1 MRTAFTVFKK
11 ELTDTLRDRRTIIAM
26 VVMPLVLFP
35 LLFVATTW
43 IAGSQNEQARE
54 RTLRVGLVHSE
65 QAAGLA
71 DQLASAPRI
80 EPVDGLSVDSARA
93 RVRREA
99 LDAAF
104 VVDPSFRAQ
113 VDSLRAGAID
123 IVYKSGDNTD
133 ILRRRLQ
140 QMLDS
145 YEQQLLT
152 ERFATLQVSLDATD
166 AVQVRTVDV
175 ATSQE
180 QMAQVIGGF
189 LPYVF
194 IVFCFLGSMY
204 PAIDLGAGEKERG
217 TLEALLSTPASHAE
231 ILLGKFGT
239 IVLTGVSSAVIAIL
253 SIVLSPMLVDDIP
266 QTLLDAAYDI
276 LAPGVIL
283 VLLSLLVPLTIFF
296 AAAQLSLSFY
306 AKSFKEA
313 QSIINPLTIVVIF
326 PAFIGLLPGVE
337 LDAVTALVPV
347 LNVSLATK
355 GVIAGDIGVGL
366 LALVYG
372 SLIGWAALGLG
383 ICTYL
388 FRQENIIFRT

>member
-123 IVYKSGDNTD
+123 FVYKSGDNTD

-140 QMLDS
+140 QVLDS

>member
-11 ELTDTLRDRRTIIAM
+11 ELLDTLRDRRTIVAM

-43 IAGSQNEQARE
+43 IAGSQNEQAME
-54 RTLRVGLVHSE
+54 RTLRVGLVNSE
-65 QAAGLA
+65 QADGLAGL
-71 DQLASAPRI
+71 LASAPRL
-80 EPVDGLSVDSARA
+80 EPVDGLVADSARA
-93 RVRREA
+93 RVQRED

-104 VVDPSFRAQ
+104 VVDPAFQAQ
-113 VDSLRAGAID
+113 VDSLRSGAID
-123 IVYKSGDNTD
+123 FVYKSGDNTNV
-133 ILRRRLQ
+133 LRRRLQ
-140 QMLDS
+140 QVLDR

-166 AVQVRTVDV
+166 AVQVRSVDV

-180 QMAQVIGGF
+180 QIAQVIGGF

-194 IVFCFLGSMY
+194 IIFCFLGSMY

-217 TLEALLSTPASHAE
+217 TLESLLSTPASHAE

-266 QTLLDAAYDI
+266 QTILDAAYGI
-276 LAPGVIL
+276 LEPSVVL
-283 VLLSLLVPLTIFF
+283 VLLTLLVPLTIFF
-296 AAAQLSLSFY
+296 AAVQLSLSFY

-337 LDAVTALVPV
+337 LDAVTALIPV

-355 GVIAGDIGVGL
+355 GVIAGDIDLGMM
-366 LALVYG
+366 ALVYT
-372 SLIGWAALGLG
+372 SLIAWSALGLAV
-383 ICTYL
+383 CVYL
-388 FRQENIIFRT
+388 FRSERIIFRT

>member
-1 MRTAFTVFKK
+1 MRAAFTVFKK
-11 ELTDTLRDRRTIIAM
+11 ELVDTLRDRRTILAM

-54 RTLRVGLVHSE
+54 RTLRVGLVHSA

-71 DQLASAPRI
+71 DRLASVPRI
-80 EPVDGLSVDSARA
+80 EPVGGLSADSARA
-93 RVRREA
+93 RVQRED

-104 VVDPSFRAQ
+104 VVDPSFQAQ
-113 VDSLRAGAID
+113 VDSLRSGAID
-123 IVYKSGDNTD
+123 VVYKSGDNTN
-133 ILRRRLQ
+133 ILRERLQ
-140 QMLDS
+140 RVLDG

-152 ERFATLQVSLDATD
+152 ERFATLDISLGATE
-166 AVQVRTVDV
+166 AVQVRDVDV
-175 ATSQE
+175 ATTQE

-189 LPYVF
+189 LPYIF
-194 IVFCFLGSMY
+194 IIFCFLGSMY

-266 QTLLDAAYDI
+266 ETLLDAAYDI
-276 LAPGVIL
+276 LDPSVVL

-337 LDAVTALVPV
+337 LDAVTALIPV

-355 GVIAGDIGVGL
+355 SVIAGDLGAGL
-366 LALVYG
+366 MALVYG
-372 SLIGWAALGLG
+372 SLIAWAVLGLG

>member
-11 ELTDTLRDRRTIIAM
+11 ELLDTLRDRRTIVAM

-43 IAGSQNEQARE
+43 IAGSQNEQAME
-54 RTLRVGLVHSE
+54 RTLRVGLVNSE
-65 QAAGLA
+65 QADGLAGL
-71 DQLASAPRI
+71 LASAPRL
-80 EPVDGLSVDSARA
+80 EPVDGLVADSARA
-93 RVRREA
+93 RVQRED

-104 VVDPSFRAQ
+104 VVDPAFQAQ
-113 VDSLRAGAID
+113 VDSLRSGAID
-123 IVYKSGDNTD
+123 FVYKSGDNTD
-133 ILRRRLQ
+133 VLRRRLQ
-140 QMLDS
+140 QVLDR

-166 AVQVRTVDV
+166 AVQVRSVDV

-180 QMAQVIGGF
+180 QIAQVIGGF

-194 IVFCFLGSMY
+194 IIFCFLGSMY

-217 TLEALLSTPASHAE
+217 TLESLLSTPASHAE

-253 SIVLSPMLVDDIP
+253 SIVLSPMLVDDI
-266 QTLLDAAYDI
+266 LDAAYGI
-276 LAPGVIL
+276 LEPSVVL
-283 VLLSLLVPLTIFF
+283 VLLTLLVPLTIFF
-296 AAAQLSLSFY
+296 AAVQLSLSFY

-337 LDAVTALVPV
+337 LDAVTALIPV

-355 GVIAGDIGVGL
+355 GVIAGDIDLGMM
-366 LALVYG
+366 ALVYT
-372 SLIGWAALGLG
+372 SLIAWSALGLAV
-383 ICTYL
+383 CVYL
-388 FRQENIIFRT
+388 FRSERIIFRT

>member
-1 MRTAFTVFKK
+1 MRAAFTVFKK
-11 ELTDTLRDRRTIIAM
+11 ELIDTLRDRRTIIAM

-54 RTLRVGLVHSE
+54 RTLRVALVHSE

-80 EPVDGLSVDSARA
+80 EPVDGLSADSARA
-93 RVRREA
+93 RLQRED

-104 VVDPSFRAQ
+104 VVDPAFRAQ
-113 VDSLRAGAID
+113 VDSLRSGAID
-123 IVYKSGDNTD
+123 FVYKSGDNTN
-133 ILRRRLQ
+133 ILRQRLQ
-140 QMLDS
+140 QILDR
-145 YEQQLLT
+145 YERKLLT

-175 ATSQE
+175 ATTQE

-194 IVFCFLGSMY
+194 IIFCFLGSMY

-217 TLEALLSTPASHAE
+217 TLESLLSTPASHAE

-239 IVLTGVSSAVIAIL
+239 IVLTGVSSAGIAIL
-253 SIVLSPMLVDDIP
+253 SIVFSPMLVDDIP
-266 QTLLDAAYDI
+266 QALLDAAYDI
-276 LAPGVIL
+276 LDPSVVF

-313 QSIINPLTIVVIF
+313 QSIINPLTIFVIF
-326 PAFIGLLPGVE
+326 PVFIGLLPGVE
-337 LDAVTALVPV
+337 LDAVTALIPV

-355 GVIAGDIGVGL
+355 SVIAGDIGVGL

-372 SLIGWAALGLG
+372 SLIIWAGLGLG

-388 FRQENIIFRT
+388 FRREDVIFRT

>member
-1 MRTAFTVFKK
+1 
-11 ELTDTLRDRRTIIAM
+11 
-26 VVMPLVLFP
+26 
-35 LLFVATTW
+35 
-43 IAGSQNEQARE
+43 
-54 RTLRVGLVHSE
+54 VH
-65 QAAGLA
+65 
-71 DQLASAPRI
+71 
-80 EPVDGLSVDSARA
+80 GLSADSARA
-93 RVRREA
+93 RVQRED

-113 VDSLRAGAID
+113 VDSLRSGAID
-123 IVYKSGDNTD
+123 FVYKSGDNTN
-133 ILRRRLQ
+133 ILRQRLQ
-140 QMLDS
+140 RVLDG

-175 ATSQE
+175 ATTQE

-194 IVFCFLGSMY
+194 IIFCFLGSMY

-217 TLEALLSTPASHAE
+217 TLESLLSTPASHAE

-239 IVLTGVSSAVIAIL
+239 IVLTGVSSAGIAIL
-253 SIVLSPMLVDDIP
+253 SIVFSPMLVDDIP
-266 QTLLDAAYDI
+266 QALLDAAYDI
-276 LAPGVIL
+276 LDPSVVF

-313 QSIINPLTIVVIF
+313 QSIINPLTIFVIF
-326 PAFIGLLPGVE
+326 PVFIGLLPGVE
-337 LDAVTALVPV
+337 LDAVTALIPV

-355 GVIAGDIGVGL
+355 SVIAGDIGVGL

-372 SLIGWAALGLG
+372 SLIVWAVLGLG

-388 FRQENIIFRT
+388 FRREDVIFRT